1 MKHYAIIITIL
12 ALGAVTLR
20 AQDTTVRVPALPRPE
35 PLPVLFQKHRPVNDY
50 SGLRSLLRRLAHPK
64 WDGRAAEPDTLEY
77 LPSFE
82 ALRDAGEPMTREEL
96 SEALMPATRFARNMD
111 KAFSDA
117 DGSVKDHFLSMARG
131 ETPVGPPVYVF
142 FRIGTARLTDES
154 QGVNIDAVAGMAS
167 SLGLHVRITGAADSA
182 PGTAAK
188 NEALALARAGQIA
201 SLLRQKGVPEDRIAI
216 ASEGGT
222 AALKPQAANRNCRIE
237 LFLK

>member
-1 MKHYAIIITIL
+1 MK
-12 ALGAVTLR
+12 
-20 AQDTTVRVPALPRPE
+20 VRVFLACLTCRI
-35 PLPVLFQKHRPVNDY
+35 
-50 SGLRSLLRRLAHPK
+50 LRSLLRRLAHPK
-64 WDGRAAEPDTLEY
+64 WDGRDAEPDTLEY

-82 ALRDAGEPMTREEL
+82 ALRDAGEPMTPEEL

-111 KAFSDA
+111 KTLSDA

-167 SLGLHVRITGAADSA
+167 SLGLRVLITGAADSA
-182 PGTAAK
+182 TGTPAK

-222 AALKPQAANRNCRIE
+222 AALEPLAANRNCRME

>member
-20 AQDTTVRVPALPRPE
+20 AQDTTVTVPALPRPE

-64 WDGRAAEPDTLEY
+64 WDGRDAEPDTLEY

-82 ALRDAGEPMTREEL
+82 ALRDAGEPMTPEEL

-111 KAFSDA
+111 KTLSDA

-131 ETPVGPPVYVF
+131 ETPVGPPVYRRRRRDGVLPRAPCPHHRSGG
-142 FRIGTARLTDES
+142 FRDGDTRQERGPGTGQGGADSVPAQAERRAGRQDRHRLR
-154 QGVNIDAVAGMAS
+154 GRHGGA
-167 SLGLHVRITGAADSA
+167 GAAGGEPELPD
-182 PGTAAK
+182 GT
-188 NEALALARAGQIA
+188 
-201 SLLRQKGVPEDRIAI
+201 VPEMTTHAADISDVKRINSMDI
-216 ASEGGT
+216 
-222 AALKPQAANRNCRIE
+222 
-237 LFLK
+237 